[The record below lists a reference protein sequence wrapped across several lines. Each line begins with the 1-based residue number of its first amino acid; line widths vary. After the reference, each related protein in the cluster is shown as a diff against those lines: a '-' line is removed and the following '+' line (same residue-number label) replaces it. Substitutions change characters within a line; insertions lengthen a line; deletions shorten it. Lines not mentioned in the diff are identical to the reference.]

1 VAFASDLTIS
11 ANQVDRF
18 SPWAMTC
25 DCSGHGEEHSCGHLR
40 EQLAERFGL
49 DVPGDWVHWNGGV
62 FLFGDDS
69 ATFLDMWHERAV
81 SSFEWPEWRTRDQG
95 ALISTVWTLGQQD
108 AERIPPEFNFIAD
121 LGNGDLCLD
130 PDRGWALHPAGP
142 WHEAFMLHLYTS
154 RLEDPSWD
162 LGRDVEAPVVRQT
175 LVRTV
180 RWKRYEVKQRA
191 VDEYWSAKE
200 GWARR
205 RAIWAQSSRDAYW
218 AVRSRVELVWLRI
231 RRQPQRLR
239 PTRIAASVA
248 RRRSSD
254 SAS

>member
-1 VAFASDLTIS
+1 
-11 ANQVDRF
+11 
-18 SPWAMTC
+18 
-25 DCSGHGEEHSCGHLR
+25 
-40 EQLAERFGL
+40 
-49 DVPGDWVHWNGGV
+49 
-62 FLFGDDS
+62 
-69 ATFLDMWHERAV
+69 
-81 SSFEWPEWRTRDQG
+81 
-95 ALISTVWTLGQQD
+95 
-108 AERIPPEFNFIAD
+108 
-121 LGNGDLCLD
+121 
-130 PDRGWALHPAGP
+130 
-142 WHEAFMLHLYTS
+142 MLHLYTS

-218 AVRSRVELVWLRI
+218 AVRSRVELLWLRI